1 LEWVAVAIRLE
12 AVAPGVVRLVIDHPA
27 RRNALTEAMFRQLAD
42 CWPALQADP
51 TVRCVIVRGCG
62 EQAFC
67 AGADLSVDWDACTDR
82 DALIDAAL
90 LKYARFDKP
99 VIAAIN
105 GHCVAGGLE
114 LALSADLRIAAAHAS
129 FALPEVR
136 WGMFPSGGAAM
147 KLPLQVPRAVAL
159 EWLLTGAPVDA
170 ASALRHGL
178 VSQVLPL
185 ADLDACA
192 ERMATTIAANSPAAV
207 QAVKRYCAEQDRAWL
222 IEQRTT
228 EQAYVDA
235 VRSSGEARIGIE
247 AFLDK
252 RRPEYPDGPGLVMG
266 GEGQRRS
273 G

>member
-1 LEWVAVAIRLE
+1 MVVTIRLE
-12 AVAPGVVRLVIDHPA
+12 AVVAGVVRLVIDHPE
-27 RRNALTEAMFRQLAD
+27 RRNALTEAMFRQLAAL
-42 CWPALQADP
+42 WPALQADP
-51 TVRCVIVRGCG
+51 GVRCVIVRGHG

-99 VIAAIN
+99 LVAAIN

-159 EWLLTGAPVDA
+159 EWLLTGAAVDA

-178 VSQVLPL
+178 VSQVLP
-185 ADLDACA
+185 AGELDACA
-192 ERMATTIAANSPAAV
+192 ERLAAGVAANSPAAV

-222 IEQRTT
+222 MQQRAT
-228 EQAYVDA
+228 EQACVDA
-235 VRSSGEARIGIE
+235 VRASGEARIGIE
-247 AFLDK
+247 AFLGK
-252 RRPEYPDGPGLVMG
+252 HRPEYPDGSGLVI
-266 GEGQRRS
+266 GEARARRP